1 MAFPPEALD
10 VELDGLTDE
19 PQRFIPCLTGCDTAG
34 KIGDVGSE
42 RRGPL
47 FDHNEV
53 THLEP
58 LLSLEA
64 CLLQHAVE
72 CSWRNV
78 DTRLARDSHDPRPF
92 AGCRY

>member
-47 FDHNEV
+47 FDHHEV

-58 LLSLEA
+58 LIA
-64 CLLQHAVE
+64 
-72 CSWRNV
+72 
-78 DTRLARDSHDPRPF
+78 
-92 AGCRY
+92 